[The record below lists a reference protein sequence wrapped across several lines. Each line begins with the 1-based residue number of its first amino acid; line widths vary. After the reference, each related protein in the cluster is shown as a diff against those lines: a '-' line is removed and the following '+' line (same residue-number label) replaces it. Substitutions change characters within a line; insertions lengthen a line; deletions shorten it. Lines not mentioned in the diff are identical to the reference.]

1 MSSIIVNLFSSNPA
15 RFRIHELLH
24 FEHAVATLRSGSS
37 WARRPPASPRRDP
50 HQALGKRREFRN
62 VPIRF
67 RILSGKW
74 IEDKEARS

>member
-37 WARRPPASPRRDP
+37 WARRPPASLHGDPR
-50 HQALGKRREFRN
+50 QALGKRREFRN

-67 RILSGKW
+67 GAVGDEW